1 MKNLKEYFFKEAKP
15 FIGKRD
21 VDWFKL
27 KFIAIISLLVIV
39 LVIFLFPESKP
50 VQEKFYEKVE
60 LGSLESSLNQDDPTL
75 QTVKQLKEAEVNVKH
90 VHGSLDHLY
99 RKNSSSSSVGST
111 REQGS
116 SMILSRGG
124 NDTRTQLLS
133 GAKVEIALSG
143 SMSVSTEQMPI
154 TGVVVKDVYAE
165 NSVAIAQGAKALGV
179 VSFDES
185 LERAVITWRSIV
197 LADGRQRPFS
207 AVSIGSDGQ
216 TGIKGSVS
224 SDAMKNAVGQ
234 TLTRFVGAYAS
245 GSMNKGALG
254 SNEGGHKNG
263 IKNAV
268 SETATEHANSMGEDL
283 SKKRKWIELESG
295 TNSFAIL
302 DQPFS
307 FRDVGVL
314 HE

>member
-15 FIGKRD
+15 FISKRD

-27 KFIAIISLLVIV
+27 KFIACISLLVIV

-99 RKNSSSSSVGST
+99 RKNSSTSSGSST

-133 GAKVEIALSG
+133 GTKIEIALSG

-207 AVSIGSDGQ
+207 ALSIGSDGQ

-295 TNSFAIL
+295 TRSFAIL